1 MRFFHTRT
9 PLAWHNTF
17 HNRKRALAASAG
29 VTFAVLL
36 IFMEVGFL
44 DAARLN
50 AALLYAGLDFQAVIV
65 SRGYVSAQRTLPISA
80 HRILQAR
87 HVSGVDSTLPL
98 LIETARWL
106 NVEERRTR
114 SCRVIGVDP
123 AQSPFLDAEL
133 NAQMDGIRSPN
144 TLLMDRLSSRKYGAW
159 QRDGK
164 VYINDTPV
172 TVSGDFAM
180 GTGLISDGGVVVN
193 RETFQEITGRG
204 PDQGYDVGLVRIA
217 ASADIERVI
226 ADIRAQLPGDAM
238 VLSRQ
243 EIIAREQYYWVNL
256 KPVGVMFRVG
266 AMVAF
271 IIGAVI
277 LYQVL
282 ALEIGNRLNE
292 FATLKAMGYAPEYL
306 YRIGAE
312 QALIFSLLGYLP
324 AFILALGLYEM
335 VFKLSRL
342 PLHMEPGRAA
352 VVLMLTLTM
361 AAMASALALRK
372 LNRADPAELF

>member
-1 MRFFHTRT
+1 MRFFHART
-9 PLAWHNTF
+9 LLSWHNTF
-17 HNRKRALAASAG
+17 HNRKRALAATAG
-29 VTFAVLL
+29 IAFAVLL

-87 HVSGVDSTLPL
+87 HVPGVESTLPL

-106 NVEERRTR
+106 NVAERRTR

-123 AQSPFLDAEL
+123 ALSPFLDPEI
-133 NAQMDGIRSPN
+133 NAQLDRIRSPN

-172 TVSGDFAM
+172 TVIGDFAM
-180 GTGLISDGGVVVN
+180 GTGLISDGGVVVS
-193 RETFQEITGRG
+193 RETFQGITGRG
-204 PDQGYDVGLVRIA
+204 ADQGYDVGLVRIA
-217 ASADIERVI
+217 AAADIDRVI
-226 ADIRAQLPGDAM
+226 ADLRAQLPGDAM

-306 YRIGAE
+306 YRVGAE
-312 QALIFSLLGYLP
+312 QAVIFSLLGYLP
-324 AFILALGLYEM
+324 AFVLALGLYQI
-335 VFKLSRL
+335 VFSLSRL
-342 PLHMEPGRAA
+342 PLHMEPGRAG
-352 VVLMLTLTM
+352 VVLVLTLAM
-361 AAMASALALRK
+361 AAVAAALALRK